1 MTAQLIYREAKLPWK
16 LAAPLWSYYSQI
28 LIDRHSNSELQKPIV
43 LFASPK
49 QLLGVIP
56 GIEGLSN
63 IHCFCFESNP
73 FVCRFFLPRNFQGS
87 ALEKRPQAHSQNL
100 IFSHPHC
107 RVFFAS
113 LADAPW
119 DGRWYQAAEGGPDDP
134 GDAPP
139 QPSRAARS
147 AASDGGDTL
156 RATAWVIRCRAR
168 TCSSSRLIRISK
180 LFEVQKLQTSNLMER
195 KMNQRKRVALVRTRV
210 SLGRALGSVL
220 LVQFYAVG
228 DCTPHSDPNQA
239 LILT

>member
-1 MTAQLIYREAKLPWK
+1 MKDSATFTA
-16 LAAPLWSYYSQI
+16 
-28 LIDRHSNSELQKPIV
+28 
-43 LFASPK
+43 FASNRT
-49 QLLGVIP
+49 LLFVDFFCPEIFK
-56 GIEGLSN
+56 GLLLKN
-63 IHCFCFESNP
+63 GHRRIHRTLYFPTHIVVF
-73 FVCRFFLPRNFQGS
+73 
-87 ALEKRPQAHSQNL
+87 
-100 IFSHPHC
+100 
-107 RVFFAS
+107 FFAS